1 MLGVCLK
8 YMMRNYGSQLQ
19 ARATIQIFED
29 YGLDYEI
36 LNYTKKGILFK
47 IKNLHR
53 IFNPVIIDNLLL
65 SRQKKKALR
74 SVPQITERNA
84 LFDRYSKQ
92 HFANKTI
99 KIDYYCDLQKI
110 ANKYE
115 AIITCS
121 DQLWSPAALGT
132 NFYDLMFVPNNI
144 RKISLASSFGV
155 SQLLPSQKKKTKRF
169 LDRIEYISMR
179 ENEGAGIVKELTGR
193 DVPVLLDPVFFY
205 NKEEWDKIVPT
216 EKIIPFPYVLCYFL
230 GDNVE
235 YRKRVKEFAAR
246 NEIKIVAIS
255 FCNSYIEYDKTF
267 GDIIPFDV
275 DPDKFLNLLRGAS
288 FVCTDSFHGAAFSII
303 MQKQFVIFNRYTE
316 GTIISR
322 NSRISSLCENLDIK
336 ECRGNEQSDLSEL
349 FSKEIN
355 YESVE
360 NKILYYKGKMIDY
373 LNKAFAGLN

>member
-1 MLGVCLK
+1 
-8 YMMRNYGSQLQ
+8 
-19 ARATIQIFED
+19 
-29 YGLDYEI
+29 
-36 LNYTKKGILFK
+36 
-47 IKNLHR
+47 
-53 IFNPVIIDNLLL
+53 
-65 SRQKKKALR
+65 
-74 SVPQITERNA
+74 
-84 LFDRYSKQ
+84 
-92 HFANKTI
+92 
-99 KIDYYCDLQKI
+99 
-110 ANKYE
+110 
-115 AIITCS
+115 
-121 DQLWSPAALGT
+121 
-132 NFYDLMFVPNNI
+132 MFVPNNI